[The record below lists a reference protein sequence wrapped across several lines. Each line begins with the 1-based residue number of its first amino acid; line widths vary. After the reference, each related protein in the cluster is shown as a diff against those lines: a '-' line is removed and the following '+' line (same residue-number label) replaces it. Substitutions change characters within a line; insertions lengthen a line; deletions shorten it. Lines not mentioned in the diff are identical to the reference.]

1 MEKEEKTEDNV
12 LLTEPVF
19 RVKRGLFSSE
29 IEIRGYHCPECQ
41 SELVPEVKIM
51 SGTIGDK
58 RMVLKC
64 VKCGYEKEVL

>member
-1 MEKEEKTEDNV
+1 MEEGIEDKVLPTES
-12 LLTEPVF
+12 VF

-41 SELVPEVKIM
+41 SELVPKVKIM

-58 RMVLKC
+58 EMVLKC
-64 VKCGYEKEVL
+64 LKCGYEEAVM